1 MKITEED
8 IKYHSEG
15 QTSQGTLDN
24 DTASNLAEGD
34 FINWDGE
41 RETEY
46 RQCNGQKIS

>member
-24 DTASNLAEGD
+24 DTAKRCWNIG
-34 FINWDGE
+34 GP
-41 RETEY
+41 
-46 RQCNGQKIS
+46 